1 MLSTPNPRPAAS
13 PIPKI
18 HTASLTCFGL
28 LQHRRRLLLVV
39 VGVLA
44 LVALGAAVAAE
55 GSQFARHALSPVPTA
70 LIYRVMIDKACR
82 IIAKDDPGALEA
94 DGRLTGMCR
103 KRDFIRGENGVE
115 APAAVKHHGPGQ
127 PKRRCFREAQRKGAL
142 GWGVRVLGFYFGED
156 RIGMSSSVSFMKYV
170 EICDGPF

>member
-1 MLSTPNPRPAAS
+1 
-13 PIPKI
+13 
-18 HTASLTCFGL
+18 
-28 LQHRRRLLLVV
+28 
-39 VGVLA
+39 
-44 LVALGAAVAAE
+44 
-55 GSQFARHALSPVPTA
+55 
-70 LIYRVMIDKACR
+70 MIDKACR

-115 APAAVKHHGPGQ
+115 APAAIKHHGPGQ